1 MIDKTMKS
9 NTLLVQV
16 LHAIIGLLFSPFP
29 PFSDD
34 IDRVN

>member
-1 MIDKTMKS
+1 MIEK
-9 NTLLVQV
+9 TLLVQV
-16 LHAIIGLLFSPFP
+16 LHAIIELLFSPFP